1 VLNFCEFIPVLALVP
16 WTGGMADRFDR
27 KRLLLVT
34 QSAAVGLGIA
44 IAALAWAGLSPT
56 AVVILFALGFG
67 VVSAFSSPAQ
77 QALVT
82 QLVPPAEIPFAGAL
96 NSMTF
101 NLARAVGPAL
111 GALSVSQFGIPAS
124 FLINAAS
131 YGLFVAALLFVRLAR
146 QRLATR
152 DGSRLRESLR
162 LIRREPTLA
171 VLLLIVAA
179 VGFASTP

>member
-1 VLNFCEFIPVLALVP
+1 
-16 WTGGMADRFDR
+16 
-27 KRLLLVT
+27 
-34 QSAAVGLGIA
+34 
-44 IAALAWAGLSPT
+44 
-56 AVVILFALGFG
+56 
-67 VVSAFSSPAQ
+67 
-77 QALVT
+77 VT
-82 QLVPPAEIPFAGAL
+82 QLVPPAEIPSAGAL